1 MASGSASS
9 PSVQSSLAGAN
20 RKSKDIGWDFAVC
33 PDPTNTDKVKC
44 TLCGKN
50 MSGGVTRM
58 KQHIAQITGQVTS
71 CPKATKD
78 DQLRCRDAI
87 NGVK

>member
-50 MSGGVTRM
+50 MSGGGGYKNETTYCTNNR
-58 KQHIAQITGQVTS
+58 TS
-71 CPKATKD
+71 NVMSKGY
-78 DQLRCRDAI
+78 QR
-87 NGVK
+87 